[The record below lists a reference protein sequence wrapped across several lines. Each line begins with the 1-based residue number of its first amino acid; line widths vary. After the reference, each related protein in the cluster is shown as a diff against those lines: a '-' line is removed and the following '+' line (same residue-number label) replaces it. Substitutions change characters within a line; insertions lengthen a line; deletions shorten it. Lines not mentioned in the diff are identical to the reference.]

1 MARCEALRSIR
12 CVEAKV
18 AKHQRSSP
26 VRAYPNG
33 MLRACQAIFF
43 GLLFFW
49 ASKRKVTRPSAEGR
63 NARCVSGQVAEAHE
77 AKTGYFRNWVP
88 ALAGMTVREI
98 QFGASTRPS
107 PQPSPRKGEGAKPRA
122 LLAAQPPRRINRK
135 I

>member
-63 NARCVSGQVAEAHE
+63 NARCVSGQVAATCETEGPRQSHWMNSHSAVE
-77 AKTGYFRNWVP
+77 KP
-88 ALAGMTVREI
+88 PAGMTTKEWN
-98 QFGASTRPS
+98 GEASTRPS
-107 PQPSPRKGEGAKPRA
+107 PQPSPQRGEGEK
-122 LLAAQPPRRINRK
+122 K
-135 I
+135 